1 MLATAGATDIAIA
14 TFAAVFATAISI
26 VTLV

>member
-1 MLATAGATDIAIA
+1 MLATTVATDIAIA